1 MSSILDALRRIERE
15 EDGHRGSPLDL
26 GPEGQRFGPRRRR
39 PWATMAVAIGLAGTV
54 GGALW
59 LYWPDGADV
68 EPVPQE
74 HPDDV
79 ARSDTPPR
87 EEGVAATNP
96 EWEASVKAAR
106 LKQRKKDLAERRKQQ
121 HAKRNPT
128 FKKAKPLA
136 GPSAPEQT
144 GGTPAADAARA
155 PVREPAGTAASLP
168 ARSDPAPT
176 APAPP
181 TPALAPAPP
190 TPVPAPPAE
199 VALAQPVP
207 PGEATL
213 PWKRPFVAAQEP
225 DDVEPTVTALA
236 GDADADDAD
245 VAATRAPTARPSAI
259 ELPAATAEPAAVVAN
274 IAPGA
279 GVLEP
284 PTIAP
289 GTADMGGMEPPSR
302 PAEDQP
308 TEELAAPTG
317 RRAPPTHL
325 SRAER
330 LEELKEQRAI
340 PQEDRPVAPTAPSE
354 TPPAA
359 LPEGEKVLQRL
370 PSGAPKV
377 RVNFLFYSRE
387 PARRRIMVTVD
398 NGSLVTLFEGQ
409 SVDTLG
415 VERILP
421 NEVHFRFDGKL
432 FAVRP
437 RY

>member
-15 EDGHRGSPLDL
+15 EDGHRGAPLDL
-26 GPEGQRFGPRRRR
+26 GPEEPRFGPRRRR
-39 PWATMAVAIGLAGTV
+39 PWATIAIAIGLAGTV

-68 EPVPQE
+68 DPVPQE
-74 HPDDV
+74 HLDDV
-79 ARSDTPPR
+79 ARLDTPPG
-87 EEGVAATNP
+87 EEGGGETNA

-106 LKQRKKDLAERRKQQ
+106 LKQRKKALAERRKQQ
-121 HAKRNPT
+121 QHAKQNPT
-128 FKKAKPLA
+128 A
-136 GPSAPEQT
+136 SAPEQT
-144 GGTPAADAARA
+144 GGPPAADAARA

-190 TPVPAPPAE
+190 QPAPAPPAE
-199 VALAQPVP
+199 VALAQPEP
-207 PGEATL
+207 AGEATL

-225 DDVEPTVTALA
+225 EDVEPTVTALA
-236 GDADADDAD
+236 GDADADDA
-245 VAATRAPTARPSAI
+245 AATRVEGDPFAPPAARPSGI
-259 ELPAATAEPAAVVAN
+259 EPPAATAEPPPVVAN
-274 IAPGA
+274 IAPRA

-302 PAEDQP
+302 LAEDQP
-308 TEELAAPTG
+308 TEDLSAPTG
-317 RRAPPTHL
+317 RKALTAPPTHL

-340 PQEDRPVAPTAPSE
+340 PQEDRPAAPTAPSE